1 MVNGVKIS
9 TSVELHILYGLEGDV
24 GGGALL
30 QGDLPHGQ
38 GGGVGWEGGAWT
50 AQVQQPVSL

>member
-9 TSVELHILYGLEGDV
+9 PSSKLHILLGLEGDV

-38 GGGVGWEGGAWT
+38 GGGEG
-50 AQVQQPVSL
+50 